1 MLANQESFKVLAP
14 APAAAPSLPRSLGRS
29 QEIYAFTFG
38 FSLEPG
44 HKNLP
49 REAAVALWQLLLPP
63 HFPLLGDWC
72 RFMEERG
79 PKMVTRDTW
88 TLLLQ
93 FARQVKVD
101 LSNYDE
107 DGAWLRSSAARMVH
121 AAHSRILSPPLPS
134 AFAQVRGR

>member
-1 MLANQESFKVLAP
+1 MPQD
-14 APAAAPSLPRSLGRS
+14 
-29 QEIYAFTFG
+29 IYAFTFP

-49 REAAVALWQLLLPP
+49 REAAIALWQLLLPP
-63 HFPLLGDWC
+63 HFPLLSDWC

-79 PKMVTRDTW
+79 PKLVTRDTW

-93 FARQVKVD
+93 FARQIKPD

-107 DGAWLRSSAARMVH
+107 DGASRAAPVSGRLPR
-121 AAHSRILSPPLPS
+121 ASLTQAPPGAWPVIIDDFVEWIK
-134 AFAQVRGR
+134 AGKGK